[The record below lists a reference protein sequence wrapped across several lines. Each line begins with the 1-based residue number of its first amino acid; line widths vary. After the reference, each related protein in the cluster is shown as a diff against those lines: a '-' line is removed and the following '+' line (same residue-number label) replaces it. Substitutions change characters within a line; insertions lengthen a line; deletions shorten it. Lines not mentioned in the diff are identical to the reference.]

1 MNAEGR
7 RDRVAEPP
15 GSAQEQSARGHEPGG
30 RLQPRNVPAVGIVL
44 ERSCKDLA
52 GLLEL
57 GAFLEL
63 PNNLAG
69 LPSLPVHYSLKFPKD
84 PLLRHPL
91 VPIAFAK

>member
-1 MNAEGR
+1 MNGEGR
-7 RDRVAEPP
+7 LDRVAEPP
-15 GSAQEQSARGHEPGG
+15 DLVQERSARGHEPGG
-30 RLQPRNVPAVGIVL
+30 RSHARTLPAVGVVL

-57 GAFLEL
+57 WTFLEL

-84 PLLRHPL
+84 VLLCHPL

>member
-1 MNAEGR
+1 
-7 RDRVAEPP
+7 
-15 GSAQEQSARGHEPGG
+15 
-30 RLQPRNVPAVGIVL
+30 
-44 ERSCKDLA
+44 LA